1 MLLSLPHI
9 LSRIAFERV
18 FQRVDLTL
26 GAVSTGDNMNAERF
40 GGGGRDEFMI
50 EDENMED
57 ARSVI
62 DERQLYTDEDV
73 KLEKVLHQ
81 RTADI
86 ISRIVMD
93 PGFAKLVKSLRI
105 SASIRTGAGERRGTN
120 CNHLS
125 FQISTF
131 WLRARNDL
139 NV

>member
-1 MLLSLPHI
+1 VWRNIASFLPRRDLKMLLSLPHI

-40 GGGGRDEFMI
+40 GGRDEFII

-93 PGFAKLVKSLRI
+93 PGFAKL
-105 SASIRTGAGERRGTN
+105 
-120 CNHLS
+120 S

-131 WLRARNDL
+131 CYARTNL
-139 NV
+139 MSARTHLHRQ